1 MVELWIAGW
10 FQRNASFFKI
20 VMAQNDCQNLCFIV
34 VENNEVRN
42 IMGDRPIHH
51 SVQYTMGDNNLCAQN
66 IRK

>member
-1 MVELWIAGW
+1 
-10 FQRNASFFKI
+10 

-42 IMGDRPIHH
+42 IMGDRPVHH